1 MESSVKVSW
10 RYRMNQFKTRIEK
23 YNYIKTQQKEKRL
36 KTAKRTVPLLGTAMI
51 LSPAVLNMNTVKANA
66 AETGQVQNQSAFIE
80 QLGASAMQVSAS
92 SDLYASIMVAQ
103 ALVETG
109 FGTSTLSAAPYY
121 NLFGV
126 KEYSGG
132 PSVTMSTQEYLNG
145 QWVTMN
151 EPFAVYSSY
160 AESFQAHASLLASS
174 YYAGAWKSHTNSYQD
189 AAVYLTGRYATDPS
203 YASKLISLIQSY
215 NLTRFDTP
223 GAGTAVQT
231 TDQTQT
237 AADQGIQQ
245 TTQTTSSSQASGQ
258 SYTVQ
263 SGDSIWGIAEKFGIS
278 VDQLLADNGWSNDST
293 IMPGDTIVI

>member
-1 MESSVKVSW
+1 
-10 RYRMNQFKTRIEK
+10 MNQFKTRIEK

-237 AADQGIQQ
+237 AADQGVQQ
-245 TTQTTSSSQASGQ
+245 TTQTTSSAQASGQ

-278 VDQLLADNGWSNDST
+278 VDQLLADNGWTTDST

>member
-1 MESSVKVSW
+1 
-10 RYRMNQFKTRIEK
+10 MNQFKTRTEK
-23 YNYIKTQQKEKRL
+23 YNYIRTQQKEKRM
-36 KTAKRTVPLLGTAMI
+36 KVAKRTVPLLGTAMI
-51 LSPAVLNMNTVKANA
+51 LSPAVLTMNTVKASA
-66 AETGQVQNQSAFIE
+66 AETGQAQNQSAFIE

-109 FGTSTLSAAPYY
+109 FGTSQLSAAPYY

-126 KEYSGG
+126 KEYNGG
-132 PSVTMSTQEYLNG
+132 SSVTMSTQEYLNG

-203 YASKLISLIQSY
+203 YASKLISLIQTY

-223 GAGTAVQT
+223 GAGTAVQA
-231 TDQTQT
+231 TDQAQSTVDQT
-237 AADQGIQQ
+237 AQADSS
-245 TTQTTSSSQASGQ
+245 TSQSSGQ

-278 VDQLLADNGWSNDST
+278 VNQLLADNGWSSDTT

>member
-1 MESSVKVSW
+1 
-10 RYRMNQFKTRIEK
+10 MNQFKTRIEK

-51 LSPAVLNMNTVKANA
+51 LSPAVLNMNTVNANA

-237 AADQGIQQ
+237 AADQGVQQ

-278 VDQLLADNGWSNDST
+278 VDQLLADNGWSTDST

>member
-1 MESSVKVSW
+1 
-10 RYRMNQFKTRIEK
+10 MNQFKTRTEK
-23 YNYIKTQQKEKRL
+23 YNYIRTQQKEKRI
-36 KTAKRTVPLLGTAMI
+36 KAAKRTVPLLGTAMI
-51 LSPAVLNMNTVKANA
+51 LSPGVLAMNTVKANA
-66 AETGQVQNQSAFIE
+66 AETSQTQNQSAFIE
-80 QLGASAMQVSAS
+80 QLGASAMQVSS
-92 SDLYASIMVAQ
+92 SNDLYASIMVAQ

-109 FGTSTLSAAPYY
+109 FGSSQLSSAPYY

-126 KEYSGG
+126 KEYNGG
-132 PSVTMSTQEYLNG
+132 PSVTMSTQEYLDG

-160 AESFQAHASLLASS
+160 SESFQAHANLLTGS
-174 YYAGAWKSHTNSYQD
+174 YYAGARKSHTNSYQD

-223 GAGTAVQT
+223 GAGTAVQSTEQSQQAET
-231 TDQTQT
+231 TQSTQQAVQT
-237 AADQGIQQ
+237 A
-245 TTQTTSSSQASGQ
+245 SSSQASGQ

-278 VDQLLADNGWSNDST
+278 VDQLLADNGWSSDST

>member
-10 RYRMNQFKTRIEK
+10 RYRMDQFKTRIEK

-278 VDQLLADNGWSNDST
+278 VDQLLADNGWSTDST

>member
-1 MESSVKVSW
+1 
-10 RYRMNQFKTRIEK
+10 MNQFKTRIEK

-223 GAGTAVQT
+223 GAGTAVQI

-237 AADQGIQQ
+237 AADQGVQQ
-245 TTQTTSSSQASGQ
+245 TTQTTSSAQASGQ

-278 VDQLLADNGWSNDST
+278 VDQLLADNGWSTDST

>member
-23 YNYIKTQQKEKRL
+23 YNYIKTQQKEKRM

-237 AADQGIQQ
+237 AAEQGVQQ

-278 VDQLLADNGWSNDST
+278 VDQLLADNGWSTDST

>member
-1 MESSVKVSW
+1 
-10 RYRMNQFKTRIEK
+10 MNQFKTRIEK

-36 KTAKRTVPLLGTAMI
+36 KAAKRTVPLLGTAMI

-126 KEYSGG
+126 KEYSSG

-237 AADQGIQQ
+237 AADQGVQQ

-278 VDQLLADNGWSNDST
+278 VDQLLADNGWSTDST

>member
-1 MESSVKVSW
+1 
-10 RYRMNQFKTRIEK
+10 MNQFKTRIEK

-36 KTAKRTVPLLGTAMI
+36 KAAKRTVPLLGTAMI

-132 PSVTMSTQEYLNG
+132 PSVTMSTQEFLNG

-223 GAGTAVQT
+223 GSGTAVQT

-237 AADQGIQQ
+237 AADQGVQQ

-278 VDQLLADNGWSNDST
+278 VDQLLADNGWSTDST

>member
-1 MESSVKVSW
+1 
-10 RYRMNQFKTRIEK
+10 MNQFKTRTEK
-23 YNYIKTQQKEKRL
+23 YNYIRTQQKAKRM
-36 KTAKRTVPLLGTAMI
+36 KAAKRTLPVLGTAMI
-51 LSPAVLNMNTVKANA
+51 LSPAVLTMNNVKVNA
-66 AETGQVQNQSAFIE
+66 AEMGQTQNQSAFIE

-92 SDLYASIMVAQ
+92 NDLYASIMVAQ

-109 FGTSTLSAAPYY
+109 FGTSQLSAAPYY

-132 PSVTMSTQEYLNG
+132 PSVSMSTQEYLNG

-151 EPFAVYSSY
+151 EPFAVYNSY
-160 AESFQAHASLLASS
+160 AESFQAHANLLTGS
-174 YYAGAWKSHTNSYQD
+174 YYAGARKSHTYSYQD
-189 AAVYLTGRYATDPS
+189 AAVYLTGRYATDPG
-203 YASKLISLIQSY
+203 YAGKLISLIQTY

-231 TDQTQT
+231 QSTSVNQDS
-237 AADQGIQQ
+237 Q
-245 TTQTTSSSQASGQ
+245 TTASASGQ

-278 VDQLLADNGWSNDST
+278 VDQLLADNGWSSDST

>member
-1 MESSVKVSW
+1 
-10 RYRMNQFKTRIEK
+10 MNQFKTRIEK

-36 KTAKRTVPLLGTAMI
+36 KAAKRTVPLLGTAMI

-237 AADQGIQQ
+237 AADQGVQQ
-245 TTQTTSSSQASGQ
+245 TTQTTSSAQASGQ

-278 VDQLLADNGWSNDST
+278 VDQLLADNGWTTDST

>member
-1 MESSVKVSW
+1 MD
-10 RYRMNQFKTRIEK
+10 QFKTRIEK

-278 VDQLLADNGWSNDST
+278 VDQLLADNGWSTDST

>member
-1 MESSVKVSW
+1 
-10 RYRMNQFKTRIEK
+10 MNQFKTRIEK

-36 KTAKRTVPLLGTAMI
+36 KAAKRTVPLLGTAMI

-145 QWVTMN
+145 QWITMN

-237 AADQGIQQ
+237 AADQGVQQ
-245 TTQTTSSSQASGQ
+245 TTQTTSSAQASGQ

-278 VDQLLADNGWSNDST
+278 VDQLLADNGWTTDST

>member
-1 MESSVKVSW
+1 
-10 RYRMNQFKTRIEK
+10 MNQFKTRIEK
-23 YNYIKTQQKEKRL
+23 YNYIKTQQKVKRL

-237 AADQGIQQ
+237 AADQGVQQ

-278 VDQLLADNGWSNDST
+278 VDQLLADNGWTTDST

>member
-237 AADQGIQQ
+237 AADQGVQQ

-278 VDQLLADNGWSNDST
+278 VDQLLADNGWSTDST

>member
-1 MESSVKVSW
+1 
-10 RYRMNQFKTRIEK
+10 MNQFKTRTEK
-23 YNYIKTQQKEKRL
+23 YNYIRTQQKEKCM
-36 KTAKRTVPLLGTAMI
+36 KVAKRTVPLLGTAMI
-51 LSPAVLNMNTVKANA
+51 LSPAVLTMNTVKASA
-66 AETGQVQNQSAFIE
+66 AETGQAQNQSAFIE

-109 FGTSTLSAAPYY
+109 FGTSQLSAAPYY

-126 KEYSGG
+126 KEYNGG
-132 PSVTMSTQEYLNG
+132 SSVTMSTQEYLNG

-203 YASKLISLIQSY
+203 YASKLISLIQTY

-223 GAGTAVQT
+223 GAGTAVQA
-231 TDQTQT
+231 TDQAQSTVDQT
-237 AADQGIQQ
+237 AQADSS
-245 TTQTTSSSQASGQ
+245 TSQLSGQ

-278 VDQLLADNGWSNDST
+278 VNQLLADNGWSSDTT

>member
-1 MESSVKVSW
+1 
-10 RYRMNQFKTRIEK
+10 MNQFKTRIEK

-145 QWVTMN
+145 QWITMN

-237 AADQGIQQ
+237 AADQGVQQ

>member
-1 MESSVKVSW
+1 
-10 RYRMNQFKTRIEK
+10 MNQFKTRIEK

-36 KTAKRTVPLLGTAMI
+36 KAAKRTVPLLGTAMI

-231 TDQTQT
+231 TDQTQI
-237 AADQGIQQ
+237 AADQGVQQ
-245 TTQTTSSSQASGQ
+245 TTQTTSSAQASGQ

-278 VDQLLADNGWSNDST
+278 VDQLLADNGWSTDST

>member
-1 MESSVKVSW
+1 
-10 RYRMNQFKTRIEK
+10 MNQFKTRIEK
-23 YNYIKTQQKEKRL
+23 YNYIKAQQKEKRL
-36 KTAKRTVPLLGTAMI
+36 KAAKRTVPLLGTAMI
-51 LSPAVLNMNTVKANA
+51 LTPAAVNMNTVKAQA
-66 AETGQVQNQSAFIE
+66 AEMGQSQNQSAFIE

-109 FGTSTLSAAPYY
+109 FGSSQLSAAPYY

-126 KEYSGG
+126 KEYNGG

-160 AESFQAHASLLASS
+160 GESFQAHASLLCSS

-189 AAVYLTGRYATDPS
+189 AAYYLTGRYATDPG
-203 YASKLISLIQSY
+203 YAGKLISLIQTY

-223 GAGTAVQT
+223 GAGTAVQAT
-231 TDQTQT
+231 EQVQQT
-237 AADQGIQQ
+237 A
-245 TTQTTSSSQASGQ
+245 TTQTTQSAPTAVEASGQ
-258 SYTVQ
+258 AYVVQ

-278 VDQLLADNGWSNDST
+278 VDQLLTDNGWSSDST
-293 IMPGDTIVI
+293 IMPGDTITI

>member
-1 MESSVKVSW
+1 
-10 RYRMNQFKTRIEK
+10 MNQFKTRIEK

-36 KTAKRTVPLLGTAMI
+36 KMAKRTVPLLGTAMI
-51 LSPAVLNMNTVKANA
+51 LSPAVLNTNTIKASA
-66 AETGQVQNQSAFIE
+66 AETGQVQNQSTFIE

-92 SDLYASIMVAQ
+92 NDLYASIMVAQ

-109 FGTSTLSAAPYY
+109 FGSSQLSAAPYY

-160 AESFQAHASLLASS
+160 AESFQAHASLLTSS

-189 AAVYLTGRYATDPS
+189 AAVYLTGRYATDPG
-203 YASKLISLIQSY
+203 YASKLISLIQTY

-223 GAGTAVQT
+223 GSGTAVQAPA
-231 TDQTQT
+231 TDVQATEQTS
-237 AADQGIQQ
+237 
-245 TTQTTSSSQASGQ
+245 SSSQAIGQ
-258 SYTVQ
+258 SYTIQ

-278 VDQLLADNGWSNDST
+278 VDQLLADNGWSSDST

>member
-1 MESSVKVSW
+1 
-10 RYRMNQFKTRIEK
+10 MNQYKTRTEK
-23 YNYIKTQQKEKRL
+23 YNYIRTQQKEKRI
-36 KTAKRTVPLLGTAMI
+36 KTAKKTVPLLGTAMI
-51 LSPAVLNMNTVKANA
+51 LSPAVLTMNTVKANA
-66 AETGQVQNQSAFIE
+66 AEMGQVQNQSAFIE

-109 FGTSTLSAAPYY
+109 FGSSQLSSAPYY

-132 PSVTMSTQEYLNG
+132 PSVTMSTKEYLNG

-189 AAVYLTGRYATDPS
+189 AAVYLTGRYATDPG
-203 YASKLISLIQSY
+203 YAGKLISLIQTY

-223 GAGTAVQT
+223 GAGTSVQT
-231 TDQTQT
+231 TDQAQSAATQNT
-237 AADQGIQQ
+237 AQSTETAS
-245 TTQTTSSSQASGQ
+245 TSQASGQ

-263 SGDSIWGIAEKFGIS
+263 SGDSIWGIAEKFNIS
-278 VDQLLADNGWSNDST
+278 VDQLLADNGWSSDST

>member
-1 MESSVKVSW
+1 
-10 RYRMNQFKTRIEK
+10 MNQFKTRIEK

-237 AADQGIQQ
+237 AADQGVQQ

-278 VDQLLADNGWSNDST
+278 VDQLLADNGWSTDST

>member
-1 MESSVKVSW
+1 
-10 RYRMNQFKTRIEK
+10 MNQFKTRIEK
-23 YNYIKTQQKEKRL
+23 YNYIKTQQKEKRM

-237 AADQGIQQ
+237 AADQGVQQ

-278 VDQLLADNGWSNDST
+278 VDQLLTDNGWSTDST